1 MIICFNSKSFLNLLS
16 NIWQFSSL
24 FDLVPGLEGLLFRV
38 KASLPESAGASNSQL
53 LISLS
58 LFMRALYHLQ
68 EMIDLEDFSKE
79 VISCDDL

>member
-38 KASLPESAGASNSQL
+38 KASLPESAGASNSN
-53 LISLS
+53 SSFLS
-58 LFMRALYHLQ
+58 IYESSVSFTR
-68 EMIDLEDFSKE
+68 
-79 VISCDDL
+79 DD